1 MRRLFPVFLLF
12 LIYVTPIHAQN
23 TPESDYQYQL
33 SQYRRNYAEFQIYKK
48 DYLANNTLDNEQ
60 KALQSAQNTIV
71 ARELTMAS
79 FLRILKQS
87 IYAAEVDIPITSETQ
102 ASLDTLL
109 NYYLDQS
116 KVVTQIQTKKDLLDF
131 STKTQAQLKS
141 NQAIIDTV
149 QVVNKLVH
157 LIRFNQKI
165 NEQYAL
171 LKPRLESKKNLALV
185 ASGFEEIV
193 KYQTK
198 INDDTTLIIGQITKI
213 KNSETSARSKAVEAS
228 NIALNRIQLNERL
241 IVNRLIDFDKN
252 YVDH

>member
-1 MRRLFPVFLLF
+1 MRRLFPFFLLF
-12 LIYVTPIHAQN
+12 LTFITPIYAQN

-60 KALQSAQNTIV
+60 KALQSAQNTII

-87 IYAAEVDIPITSETQ
+87 IYAAEIDLPVTSETI

-116 KVVTQIQTKKDLLDF
+116 KAVTQIQIKKDLFDF
-131 STKTQAQLKS
+131 STKSQAQLKA

-149 QVVNKLVH
+149 QIVNKLVH
-157 LIRFNQKI
+157 LIRFSEKI
-165 NEQYAL
+165 DKQYAL
-171 LKPRLESKKNLALV
+171 LKPQLEDKKNLALV
-185 ASGFEEIV
+185 ASGFEEIA

-198 INDDTTLIIGQITKI
+198 INEDITLIIGHVATI
-213 KNSETSARSKAVEAS
+213 KNAETTTRSKAIETS
-228 NIALNRIQLNERL
+228 NAALNRIQLNERL